1 MHVDHERWQFVSPTS
16 PTEQPTRW
24 LDRIERWLLPPS
36 RFGAAL
42 LDGLVWIAGAIAL
55 RVTISVLLTSAAH
68 LWFPGIV
75 VLSLPVI
82 LAVCLVNAAPE
93 LGWLLGYRL
102 LLVMFGLL
110 LGGRLWL

>member
-1 MHVDHERWQFVSPTS
+1 MHVDHERWQFVSPNP
-16 PTEQPTRW
+16 PTERSTQWR
-24 LDRIERWLLPPS
+24 DRIEQWLRPPS
-36 RFGAAL
+36 RFSAAL
-42 LDGLVWIAGAIAL
+42 INGLGWVMGAIAL
-55 RVTISVLLTSAAH
+55 RITINLLLTSAAH

-75 VLSLPVI
+75 VLCLPVI
-82 LAVCLVNAAPE
+82 MAVCLVNIAPE